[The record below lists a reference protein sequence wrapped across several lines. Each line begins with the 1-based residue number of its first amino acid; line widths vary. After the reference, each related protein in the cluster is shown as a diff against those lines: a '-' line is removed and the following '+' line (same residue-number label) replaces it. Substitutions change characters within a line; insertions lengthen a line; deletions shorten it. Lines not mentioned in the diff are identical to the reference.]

1 MMKTMWT
8 GLFQL
13 SSISLFMSF
22 LFIVV
27 CVLSCAAEIDGNPTL
42 MQLDARPTFVQSGL
56 NDYSE

>member
-1 MMKTMWT
+1 MKTMWT

-27 CVLSCAAEIDGNPTL
+27 CVLSCAAEIGR
-42 MQLDARPTFVQSGL
+42 QSQIDAIRGKKTAPRTMRKAGC
-56 NDYSE
+56 